1 MFRWLWRKQATEKR
15 GDIESQTGWKNH
27 RIILRH
33 CSIHFPLRAS
43 FVSLRCSMWWDEVLP
58 VTKWKCGL
66 LYLWCVLY
74 WDEMRLRLLR
84 HVYCALMVTLVA
96 TANYFNATKSPG
108 KWMLFSSEH
117 GSIVTGK
124 AWGFSVLLFFFLLL
138 TNHGPMH
145 LLLLPPSLP
154 LSPPSFL
161 PTLNPALWLLS
172 LSGWGSLFLLLFN
185 WGMWCWNDH
194 QGALRYAG
202 QLAWWGRH
210 LGWGDLDRDKRRER
224 WAGVAWKKKKKKK
237 KVSQQERRE
246 RKPF

>member
-96 TANYFNATKSPG
+96 TANYFNATNSPG

-145 LLLLPPSLP
+145 LLLLLPPFPFP
-154 LSPPSFL
+154 LPPSFPPSIL
-161 PTLNPALWLLS
+161 HSGCCPFLDGAPCSSCCLTEGCDVGTTTRGHYDTPASWPD
-172 LSGWGSLFLLLFN
+172 GDVIWGGGT
-185 WGMWCWNDH
+185 WTGIKGEKDE
-194 QGALRYAG
+194 
-202 QLAWWGRH
+202 
-210 LGWGDLDRDKRRER
+210 RELHE
-224 WAGVAWKKKKKKK
+224 KKKKPIR
-237 KVSQQERRE
+237 QQERRE